1 MHSTL
6 KWYDGLEHIV
16 RENVSLAGMT
26 SYKTGGHAEFFA
38 EPNNETELGMVLA
51 RAADNFLPVKILG
64 SGSNLLVADRGVK
77 GLIVRLPRAGFAKVV
92 RDGHK
97 LSAGAGHSLP
107 ALVNYTVNR
116 GMAGMEC
123 LVGVPGTVGAAL
135 RMNAGGKYG
144 EIGSRVR
151 SVSGFTLDGTPFHW
165 DHDHCS
171 FKYRDSGLKDRVVT
185 RCEMELEEMAPGF
198 GTEMTRQ
205 IISEKSQSQ
214 PLNARSAGC
223 VFKNPRKTGVASAG
237 KLIDEA
243 GLKGTH
249 IGGAFVSTRH
259 ANFLVTGDGA
269 TSSDLADLIRIV
281 RDRVWKRE
289 GVLLELEIAVWGF
302 HSSELLP
309 FGPECLA
316 VA

>member
-1 MHSTL
+1 MNSSV
-6 KWYDGLEHIV
+6 KWYAGLEHVV
-16 RENVSLAGMT
+16 RENVSLSAMT
-26 SYKTGGHAEFFA
+26 SYKTGGRAEYFA
-38 EPNNETELGMVLA
+38 EPNSEAELGTVLT

-77 GLIVRLPRAGFAKVV
+77 GLIVRLPRTGFAKVV

-151 SVSGFTLDGTPFHW
+151 SVSGFTLDGTPFQW
-165 DHDHCS
+165 DHDHCN

-185 RCEMELEEMAPGF
+185 RCEMELEETGPGY
-198 GTEMTRQ
+198 GTEMTKQ
-205 IISEKSQSQ
+205 IISEKSKTQ
-214 PLNARSAGC
+214 PLSARSAGC
-223 VFKNPRKTGVASAG
+223 VFKNPRKIGVASAG

-243 GLKGTH
+243 GLKGTS
-249 IGGAFVSTRH
+249 IGGAIISTRH
-259 ANFLVTGDGA
+259 ANFLVTGEGA
-269 TSSDLADLIRIV
+269 NSSDLAALIRMV

-302 HSSELLP
+302 QSGELLP